1 MYDIQCAINF
11 CKMYN
16 IQFSFRYACLR
27 EKNDLTKWYD
37 IKFKDLFSD
46 KFITNNLYVPYDK
59 LDCNLDNTYLFNNK
73 VRCIE
78 WLNKERALLP
88 QLDRIKKKYIV
99 LRQFWSICNNIKSEN
114 IYHLILPSK
123 KIVKIFSAR
132 LVKSF
137 YFTNCYFFT
146 HFCYQ

>member
-1 MYDIQCAINF
+1 MFLIFDTYGGLCNQMYDIQCAINF

-99 LRQFWSICNNIKSEN
+99 LRQFWSICNLSLIHISEPTRP
-114 IYHLILPSK
+114 Y
-123 KIVKIFSAR
+123 
-132 LVKSF
+132 
-137 YFTNCYFFT
+137 
-146 HFCYQ
+146 